1 MTKRKPWWVKL
12 LISLLTTA
20 LVIGIAVLGV
30 FLYAKNKFGI
40 NIFETISQ
48 FKILTQEVD
57 ESKLFPNKF
66 SVDDMESAKVN
77 VNAKAK
83 DLITFSEEN
92 GYKIQTT
99 GLTSESNLTGDIRL
113 TDKQIGAI
121 INNLIMDQNGAK
133 VKMGDDEINLTL
145 IQVKFVNLDEKSTD
159 VNIVVKLDIS
169 SIKNK
174 MNSFPLSL
182 FNRYIPKTLYISA
195 TSTVTKGET
204 EFEYTITGKSLTIN
218 NLNKAQTE
226 NICKVLDLV
235 AKVGTAQK
243 LCETISSPLI
253 NAMIGNK
260 TTSGFAYSLESLG
273 AKDYNFEVIDKTNY
287 FVIKIA

>member
-1 MTKRKPWWVKL
+1 MTKGKPWWVKL

-20 LVIGIAVLGV
+20 LVIGIAILGV
-30 FLYAKNKFGI
+30 FLFVKNKFGI

-66 SVDDMESAKVN
+66 SVDDMESAKAD

-92 GYKIQTT
+92 GYKIQTE
-99 GLTSESNLTGDIRL
+99 LTSESNLTGEIRL

-121 INNLIMDQNGAK
+121 IKNLIMDQNGAK
-133 VKMGDDEINLTL
+133 VKMGDDEIDLTL
-145 IQVKFVNLDEKSTD
+145 IQVKFENIDEKSTD

-182 FNRYIPKTLYISA
+182 FN
-195 TSTVTKGET
+195 
-204 EFEYTITGKSLTIN
+204 
-218 NLNKAQTE
+218 
-226 NICKVLDLV
+226 
-235 AKVGTAQK
+235 
-243 LCETISSPLI
+243 
-253 NAMIGNK
+253 
-260 TTSGFAYSLESLG
+260 
-273 AKDYNFEVIDKTNY
+273 
-287 FVIKIA
+287 

>member
-99 GLTSESNLTGDIRL
+99 GLTLESNLT
-113 TDKQIGAI
+113 
-121 INNLIMDQNGAK
+121 
-133 VKMGDDEINLTL
+133 
-145 IQVKFVNLDEKSTD
+145 
-159 VNIVVKLDIS
+159 
-169 SIKNK
+169 
-174 MNSFPLSL
+174 
-182 FNRYIPKTLYISA
+182 
-195 TSTVTKGET
+195 
-204 EFEYTITGKSLTIN
+204 
-218 NLNKAQTE
+218 
-226 NICKVLDLV
+226 
-235 AKVGTAQK
+235 TA
-243 LCETISSPLI
+243 
-253 NAMIGNK
+253 
-260 TTSGFAYSLESLG
+260 
-273 AKDYNFEVIDKTNY
+273 
-287 FVIKIA
+287 

>member
-1 MTKRKPWWVKL
+1 MTKGKPWWVKL

-20 LVIGIAVLGV
+20 LVIGIAILGV
-30 FLYAKNKFGI
+30 FLFVKNKFGI

-66 SVDDMESAKVN
+66 SVDDMESAKAD

-92 GYKIQTT
+92 GYKIQTE
-99 GLTSESNLTGDIRL
+99 LTSESNLTGEIRL

-121 INNLIMDQNGAK
+121 IKNLIMDQNGAK
-133 VKMGDDEINLTL
+133 VKMGDDEIDLTL
-145 IQVKFVNLDEKSTD
+145 IQVKFENIDEKSTD

-182 FNRYIPKTLYISA
+182 FNWYIPKTLYISA

-218 NLNKAQTE
+218 NLNKVQTE

-243 LCETISSPLI
+243 LCETVSSPLI

-260 TTSGFAYSLESLG
+260 TTSGFAYSLKSLG

-287 FVIKIA
+287 FVIKIG